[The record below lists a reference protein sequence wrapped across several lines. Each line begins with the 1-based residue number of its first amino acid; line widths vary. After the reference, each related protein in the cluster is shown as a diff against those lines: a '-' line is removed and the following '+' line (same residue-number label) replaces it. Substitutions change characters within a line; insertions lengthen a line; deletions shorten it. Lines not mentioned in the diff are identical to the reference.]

1 MVSPGRPS
9 SAVPGPA
16 PVITAF
22 GVAVPEPVSQHHL
35 WDGFFRDHFAGS
47 RLARRVFDSAGVAR
61 RHTVVNP
68 ITEPPTHWTTAERMS
83 RYAVE
88 APALGRRAVAAALEA
103 AGLDADA
110 VGMLAVASCTGY
122 DTPGVDIRVAS
133 ALGLRPDTRRLLVG
147 HMGCYAAL
155 PGLGSVTDYVAAH
168 GRPAVLLCAELTT
181 LHLQPPTTDPQQ
193 VVTHALFGDAAVAV
207 VVRPGGSP
215 EDGASTTGTTGTTG
229 ITGKAEPSLEV
240 VDLASHTD
248 ADTGGH
254 MTWRI
259 TDLGFRMGLAPE
271 VPEVLAKHVRP
282 VVTELLARNG
292 VAPDSPIGWAVH
304 PGGPRILDTVRDEL
318 DLPESALASS
328 REVLSGYGNCSSATV
343 LLVLD
348 HLRGTG
354 GLVPGAHVVALAFG
368 PGLTLW
374 AALLRVPVG

>member
-1 MVSPGRPS
+1 MSPGHPFTPP
-9 SAVPGPA
+9 AAGAA
-16 PVITAF
+16 PVITGI
-22 GVAVPEPVSQHHL
+22 GVAVPEPVSQQRL
-35 WDGFFRDHFAGS
+35 WEDFFREHFADS
-47 RLARRVFDSAGVAR
+47 RLARRVFASAGVTR

-68 ITEPPTHWTTAERMS
+68 LTEPPTHWSTAERMS
-83 RYAVE
+83 RYGVE
-88 APALGRRAVAAALEA
+88 APLLGRRAVTAALEA
-103 AGLDADA
+103 ADLDVDA
-110 VGMLAVASCTGY
+110 VGMLVVASCTGY
-122 DTPGVDIRVAS
+122 ETPGPDIRIAAS
-133 ALGLRPDTRRLLVG
+133 LGLRPDTRRLLVG

-155 PGLGSVTDYVAAH
+155 PGLGSVSDYVPAR
-168 GRPAVLLCAELTT
+168 GRAAVLLCVELTS

-215 EDGASTTGTTGTTG
+215 GDGDPVTGAPGETV
-229 ITGKAEPSLEV
+229 PPLEV

-248 ADTGGH
+248 AGTGEH

-271 VPEVLAKHVRP
+271 VPDVLAKHVRP
-282 VVTELLARNG
+282 VVEELLARNG
-292 VAPDSPIGWAVH
+292 LALHDPVGWAVH

-318 DLPESALASS
+318 GLPESALASS
-328 REVLSGYGNCSSATV
+328 RAVLDAYGNCSSATV

-354 GLVPGAHVVALAFG
+354 ALVPGAYAVALAFG

-374 AALLRVPVG
+374 AALLRVPGG